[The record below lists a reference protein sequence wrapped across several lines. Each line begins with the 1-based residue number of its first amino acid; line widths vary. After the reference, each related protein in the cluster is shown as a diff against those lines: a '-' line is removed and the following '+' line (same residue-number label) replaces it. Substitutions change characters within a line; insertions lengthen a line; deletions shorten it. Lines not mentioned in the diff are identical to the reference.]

1 MTEEQRLALWIQLMH
16 FFGRYWGCHQ
26 TPQRSFS
33 AYGYQFPL
41 CARCTGILLGE
52 LVAIILLITGCFL
65 CAWTALLLM
74 APMIADGSVQL
85 FYDRYESTNIRRLVT
100 GTLFG
105 VGLGFLLFQLI
116 TAII

>member
-1 MTEEQRLALWIQLMH
+1 MTAERRLTLWIKAMH

-26 TPQRSFS
+26 MPQRSFS

-52 LVAIILLITGCFL
+52 IAVIILLITGCRLSVWTAFL
-65 CAWTALLLM
+65 CML
-74 APMIADGSVQL
+74 PMITDGSVQL
-85 FYDRYESTNIRRLVT
+85 LYDRYESTNIRRLVT

-105 VGLGFLLFQLI
+105 VALGFLLFQLI
-116 TAII
+116 TALI

>member
-1 MTEEQRLALWIQLMH
+1 
-16 FFGRYWGCHQ
+16 
-26 TPQRSFS
+26 
-33 AYGYQFPL
+33 
-41 CARCTGILLGE
+41 
-52 LVAIILLITGCFL
+52 
-65 CAWTALLLM
+65 M

>member
-1 MTEEQRLALWIQLMH
+1 MTPYEATRRLAVSRTLADGSKVAVGTLAQNRDGVY
-16 FFGRYWGCHQ
+16 F
-26 TPQRSFS
+26 
-33 AYGYQFPL
+33 AYDAAYLQQYGNLSPYHL
-41 CARCTGILLGE
+41 R
-52 LVAIILLITGCFL
+52 
-65 CAWTALLLM
+65 
-74 APMIADGSVQL
+74 ADGSVQL